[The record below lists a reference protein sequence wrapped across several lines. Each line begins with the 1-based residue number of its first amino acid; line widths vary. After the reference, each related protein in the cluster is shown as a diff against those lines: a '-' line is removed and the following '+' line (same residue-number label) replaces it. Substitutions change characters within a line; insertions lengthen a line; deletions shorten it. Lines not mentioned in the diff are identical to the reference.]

1 MVAGELVRHPRMQ
14 AGIRRA
20 AELQLVIERVGKDAG
35 QGLAAA
41 IQPQERHGQVGG
53 RVQLAAPGQE
63 RLPLSVATWS
73 IDPFEQRQNPA
84 PGRCRFGEDREGEI
98 TRFGRKNMG
107 QQTAA
112 IQSKRQ
118 GDSPARQRP
127 PGTGGALFEVGHLSQ
142 VGLGC
147 GHQHRRLAILP
158 QVHLEGGWIQGD
170 GATVVLDRNPLGG
183 AARGAAASGRSRRTG
198 RRPRRRRALTRP
210 RRPAPDRRR
219 TASPSARGT
228 RARVV
233 RLGSC
238 AVSSVHGSLV
248 RLRHPLRT

>member
-1 MVAGELVRHPRMQ
+1 MQ

-127 PGTGGALFEVGHLSQ
+127 PGTG
-142 VGLGC
+142 LGC

-183 AARGAAASGRSRRTG
+183 AARGANQDEEGGCKPGEGCVWAWRSHVFQ
-198 RRPRRRRALTRP
+198 TRQLMHK
-210 RRPAPDRRR
+210 
-219 TASPSARGT
+219 PSRQAEINPCNENRH
-228 RARVV
+228 RARPFPKPAE
-233 RLGSC
+233 R
-238 AVSSVHGSLV
+238 
-248 RLRHPLRT
+248 RHVAGLDH